1 MMYQMAYE
9 YQFDSEKCWY
19 KEVCNH
25 YGTNKCYPGCLRFM
39 EMHYLMNNSGIP
51 AKCQYQID
59 LYPEDEDLDAFMQ
72 LKEIKDNIID
82 FIEQGCSLYLYSEN
96 TGNGKTSWAIKLMQ
110 KYFDSIWAGN
120 GFRCR
125 GVFIHVPTFLT
136 KIKEGISRKDEDF
149 ELLRSRLLEADL
161 VIWDDIASGKLGDFD
176 HTNLITY
183 IDQRKL
189 NRLSNIY
196 TGNIGGEQLSEALGV
211 RLASR
216 VWKDSLQ
223 VEIIGA
229 DRRGFRI

>member
-1 MMYQMAYE
+1 MAYE
-9 YQFDSEKCWY
+9 YQFDAEKCWY
-19 KEVCNH
+19 KEVCNK
-25 YGTNKCYPGCLRFM
+25 YNTKQCYPGCLRFM

-72 LKEIKDNIID
+72 LKEIKDHIID
-82 FIEQGCSLYLYSEN
+82 FVEQGCSLYLYSEN

-189 NRLSNIY
+189 NKLSNIY